1 MICNNYQSKLDVRDT
16 QFAIKY
22 LKDEFQKALAR
33 KLHLTRVSAPLFVES
48 SSGLNDGLSGVE
60 KPISFHAS
68 GVDSNLEIVHSLAK
82 WKRYA
87 LALYQ
92 FHEGEGLYTDMN
104 AIRKDEN
111 PDFMHSFYVDQWDWE
126 KRITPSQRTLGYLKR
141 VVKNIYSCIYQ
152 TSLHLSKRYPIL
164 ENMLPPKIVFIST
177 QELEKRYPHLTRKQR
192 EDAICRI
199 HKAVF
204 LYGIGGKLSD
214 GQPHDSR
221 AADYDDWSLNGDIL
235 VYYPI
240 YNIGFELSSMGIR
253 VDADSLKSQLQE
265 KGELSKLE
273 NPYCKALLE
282 GRLPL
287 TIGGGIG
294 QSRLAMYLLQKAHI
308 GEVQVSCWSESER
321 KRMEE
326 EGVHLL

>member
-1 MICNNYQSKLDVRDT
+1 MPKSYQSKLDVRAT

-22 LKDEFQKALAR
+22 LKDVFQTALAK

-48 SSGLNDGLSGVE
+48 SSGLNDGLSGKE
-60 KPISFHAS
+60 RPISFQVQDIDES
-68 GVDSNLEIVHSLAK
+68 LEIVHSLAK

-87 LALYQ
+87 VGLYQ
-92 FHEGEGLYTDMN
+92 FHEGEGIYTDMN
-104 AIRKDEN
+104 AIRKDEV

-126 KRITPSQRTLGYLKR
+126 KVISPTQRTLNYLKR
-141 VVKNIYSCIYQ
+141 VVKDIYSCIYG
-152 TSLHLSKRYPIL
+152 TSLRLERHYPNL
-164 ENMLPPKIVFIST
+164 KNLLPPKIVFIST
-177 QELEKRYPHLTRKQR
+177 LEAEKRYPKLSRKER
-192 EDAICRI
+192 EDALCRQYGAI
-199 HKAVF
+199 F
-204 LYGIGGKLSD
+204 LYGIGNNLLDGK
-214 GQPHDSR
+214 PHDQR
-221 AADYDDWSLNGDIL
+221 AADYDDWNLNGDIL
-235 VYYPI
+235 VYYPL
-240 YNIGFELSSMGIR
+240 YDMAFELSSMGIR

-321 KRMEE
+321 KRMEK